1 MKTHNTCKAEG
12 ARGRK
17 GQKGLKGQGQK
28 EGWKGLKG
36 QGQKEGWAGSGH
48 TSYKMELAWSGTFPM
63 ALRCSDLDAQ
73 TQGTPGCHPE
83 QSKAQER

>member
-17 GQKGLKGQGQK
+17 GQ
-28 EGWKGLKG
+28 KGLKG